1 MSFTEAAV
9 GNILLMAALK
19 ALKYSENITAS
30 LDNMQ
35 KITASV
41 TGK

>member
-1 MSFTEAAV
+1 MSFTEAAI
-9 GNILLMAALK
+9 GSILLMAALRV
-19 ALKYSENITAS
+19 LKYSENITAS

-35 KITASV
+35 KVTASV